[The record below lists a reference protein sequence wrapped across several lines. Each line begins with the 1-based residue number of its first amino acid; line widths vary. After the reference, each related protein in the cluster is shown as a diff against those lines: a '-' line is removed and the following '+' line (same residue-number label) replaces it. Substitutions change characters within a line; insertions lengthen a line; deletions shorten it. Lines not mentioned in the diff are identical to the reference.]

1 VLAELDK
8 LATAP
13 RGHQGLQQALV
24 AGLLQPWGADARAGA
39 ALGRLNPEQAQTC
52 GLNPEERQLALPLA
66 RLARLFDA
74 KALEGLRASRKL
86 QQRCQR
92 LRQWWQRLESGAPGQ
107 EADLDLEGPPGLDPG
122 PAIAALTEPERLA
135 LQRQLE
141 DDLPA
146 LLLAWPAPLA
156 QAWLERWR
164 NPSDPLFHPSPP
176 LDGRSLQAEL
186 GLAPSRRL
194 GDLLEQLMLERAFGR
209 IGDREQALAW
219 CRQALGQ
226 ANTPGEK
233 DPRRD

>member
-1 VLAELDK
+1 
-8 LATAP
+8 
-13 RGHQGLQQALV
+13 
-24 AGLLQPWGADARAGA
+24 
-39 ALGRLNPEQAQTC
+39 
-52 GLNPEERQLALPLA
+52 
-66 RLARLFDA
+66 
-74 KALEGLRASRKL
+74 LRASRKL

-92 LRQWWQRLESGAPGQ
+92 LRQWWQRLEPGPPGQ
-107 EADLDLEGPPGLDPG
+107 ETDLDLDPG
-122 PAIAALTEPERLA
+122 PAIAALAESERLA

-146 LLLAWPAPLA
+146 LLLAWPSPLVH
-156 QAWLERWR
+156 AWLERWR
-164 NPSDPLFHPSPP
+164 NPNDPLFHPRSP

>member
-1 VLAELDK
+1 LSPKQAE
-8 LATAP
+8 
-13 RGHQGLQQALV
+13 
-24 AGLLQPWGADARAGA
+24 
-39 ALGRLNPEQAQTC
+39 TC
-52 GLNPEERQLALPLA
+52 GLLDGERELALPLA

-74 KALEGLRASRKL
+74 KALDGLRASRKL

-107 EADLDLEGPPGLDPG
+107 APGSGPGTPWGGDPE

-156 QAWLERWR
+156 RAWLERWR

-176 LDGRSLQAEL
+176 LDGRSLQTEL
-186 GLAPSRRL
+186 SLAPSRRL
-194 GDLLEQLMLERAFGR
+194 GELLDQLTLERAFGR
-209 IGDREQALAW
+209 IGDRDAALQW
-219 CRQALGQ
+219 CRQALGPAHQ
-226 ANTPGEK
+226 AGKK